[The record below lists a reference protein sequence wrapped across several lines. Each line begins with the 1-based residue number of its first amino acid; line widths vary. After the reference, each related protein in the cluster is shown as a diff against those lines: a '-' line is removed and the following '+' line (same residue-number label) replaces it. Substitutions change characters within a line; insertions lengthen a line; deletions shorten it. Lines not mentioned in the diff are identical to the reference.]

1 MFVEINGALLYQ
13 RRKAMQLTL
22 DKLARASGLSYQALT
37 MYEAHAHT
45 ACEPMILAKLI
56 TALRCTD
63 EDLLYRSGDGAI
75 AARVETFFE
84 KIERNGIAL
93 TEVLKRALHPN
104 SGETMRFR
112 SRVLCDLLAR
122 NARVET
128 FFEKIERNGI
138 ALTEVLKRALHPNS
152 GETMRFR
159 SRVLCDLLARNYN
172 NMVLQCDAKA
182 IYTIIFDSHLCTSEL
197 ELLHHPNTEARL
209 TILPTHISEI
219 SGLSPTRKE
228 QILSLLQTDTSK
240 IDTLIRIYGYLLD
253 GLYNMQN
260 QRAVHNTFVTICD
273 LLDTPKPPSQ
283 YQVDEFCYAITLIL
297 LNYSILQRRFS
308 SQGIKTTTQKQLF

>member
-1 MFVEINGALLYQ
+1 MMFVEINGALLYQ

-75 AARVETFFE
+75 A
-84 KIERNGIAL
+84 
-93 TEVLKRALHPN
+93 
-104 SGETMRFR
+104 
-112 SRVLCDLLAR
+112 
-122 NARVET
+122 ARVET

>member
-1 MFVEINGALLYQ
+1 MEVIVMFVEINGALLYQ

-75 AARVETFFE
+75 A
-84 KIERNGIAL
+84 
-93 TEVLKRALHPN
+93 
-104 SGETMRFR
+104 
-112 SRVLCDLLAR
+112 
-122 NARVET
+122 ARVET

>member
-1 MFVEINGALLYQ
+1 MLVEINGALLYQ

-63 EDLLYRSGDGAI
+63 EDLLYRAGDGAI
-75 AARVETFFE
+75 A
-84 KIERNGIAL
+84 
-93 TEVLKRALHPN
+93 
-104 SGETMRFR
+104 
-112 SRVLCDLLAR
+112 
-122 NARVET
+122 ARVET

-197 ELLHHPNTEARL
+197 ELLHHPNAEARL

>member
-13 RRKAMQLTL
+13 RRKAVQLTL
-22 DKLARASGLSYQALT
+22 DKLARASGLSYQVLT
-37 MYEAHAHT
+37 EVEAHAHT
-45 ACEPMILAKLI
+45 ACNPMVLAKLI
-56 TALRCTD
+56 TVLRCTD
-63 EDLLYRSGDGAI
+63 EALLYRAGDGTI

-112 SRVLCDLLAR
+112 ARVICDLLAR
-122 NARVET
+122 N
-128 FFEKIERNGI
+128 FNNI
-138 ALTEVLKRALHPNS
+138 A
-152 GETMRFR
+152 
-159 SRVLCDLLARNYN
+159 
-172 NMVLQCDAKA
+172 LQCDAKA

-209 TILPTHISEI
+209 TILPTHIAEI
-219 SGLSPTRKE
+219 SGLSPTQKE
-228 QILSLLQTDTSK
+228 QILALLQTDAHK
-240 IDTLIRIYGYLLD
+240 VETLIRIYGYLLD

-260 QRAVHNTFVTICD
+260 QRAVHNTFATICD

-308 SQGIKTTTQKQLF
+308 MQAIKTTAQKKLF

>member
-1 MFVEINGALLYQ
+1 MEVIVMFVQINGALLYQ

-37 MYEAHAHT
+37 MYEEHAHT

-63 EDLLYRSGDGAI
+63 EDLLYRSGGGAI

-122 NARVET
+122 N
-128 FFEKIERNGI
+128 F
-138 ALTEVLKRALHPNS
+138 
-152 GETMRFR
+152 
-159 SRVLCDLLARNYN
+159 N

>member
-1 MFVEINGALLYQ
+1 MFVEINGVLLYQ
-13 RRKAMQLTL
+13 RRKAAQLTL
-22 DKLARASGLSYQALT
+22 DKLARASGLSFQELT
-37 MYEAHAHT
+37 MIEAHAHT
-45 ACEPMILAKLI
+45 ACSPMVLAKLI

-63 EDLLYRSGDGAI
+63 EDLIYCANDGAI

-122 NARVET
+122 N
-128 FFEKIERNGI
+128 
-138 ALTEVLKRALHPNS
+138 
-152 GETMRFR
+152 
-159 SRVLCDLLARNYN
+159 YN
-172 NMVLQCDAKA
+172 NIALQCDAKS

-209 TILPTHISEI
+209 TILPTHITEI
-219 SGLSPTRKE
+219 SGLSPTQKE
-228 QILSLLQTDTSK
+228 QILALLHTDAHK
-240 IDTLIRIYGYLLD
+240 VETLIRIYGYLLD

-260 QRAVHNTFVTICD
+260 QRAVHNTFATICD

-308 SQGIKTTTQKQLF
+308 MQAIKTTAQKKLF

>member
-1 MFVEINGALLYQ
+1 MEVIMMFVEINGALLYQ

-63 EDLLYRSGDGAI
+63 EDLLYRAGDGAI
-75 AARVETFFE
+75 A
-84 KIERNGIAL
+84 
-93 TEVLKRALHPN
+93 
-104 SGETMRFR
+104 
-112 SRVLCDLLAR
+112 
-122 NARVET
+122 ARVET

>member
-1 MFVEINGALLYQ
+1 MEVIMMFVEINGALLYQ

-122 NARVET
+122 N
-128 FFEKIERNGI
+128 
-138 ALTEVLKRALHPNS
+138 
-152 GETMRFR
+152 
-159 SRVLCDLLARNYN
+159 YN

-209 TILPTHISEI
+209 TILPTHISAI

>member
-1 MFVEINGALLYQ
+1 MEVIVMFVEINGALLYQ

-63 EDLLYRSGDGAI
+63 EDLLYRAGDGAI
-75 AARVETFFE
+75 A
-84 KIERNGIAL
+84 
-93 TEVLKRALHPN
+93 
-104 SGETMRFR
+104 
-112 SRVLCDLLAR
+112 
-122 NARVET
+122 ARVET

>member
-1 MFVEINGALLYQ
+1 MMFVEINGALLYQ

-122 NARVET
+122 N
-128 FFEKIERNGI
+128 
-138 ALTEVLKRALHPNS
+138 
-152 GETMRFR
+152 
-159 SRVLCDLLARNYN
+159 YN

-209 TILPTHISEI
+209 TILPTHISAI

>member
-63 EDLLYRSGDGAI
+63 EDLLYRAGDGAI
-75 AARVETFFE
+75 A
-84 KIERNGIAL
+84 
-93 TEVLKRALHPN
+93 
-104 SGETMRFR
+104 
-112 SRVLCDLLAR
+112 
-122 NARVET
+122 ARVET

-308 SQGIKTTTQKQLF
+308 SQGIKTTTQKQKGQSS

>member
-1 MFVEINGALLYQ
+1 MEVIVMFVQINGALLYQ

-37 MYEAHAHT
+37 MYEEHAHT

-122 NARVET
+122 N
-128 FFEKIERNGI
+128 F
-138 ALTEVLKRALHPNS
+138 
-152 GETMRFR
+152 
-159 SRVLCDLLARNYN
+159 N

-219 SGLSPTRKE
+219 SGLSPTQKE

>member
-75 AARVETFFE
+75 ATRVETFFE

-104 SGETMRFR
+104 SGETM
-112 SRVLCDLLAR
+112 L
-122 NARVET
+122 
-128 FFEKIERNGI
+128 
-138 ALTEVLKRALHPNS
+138 
-152 GETMRFR
+152 FR

>member
-1 MFVEINGALLYQ
+1 MEVIVMFVQINGALLYQ

-37 MYEAHAHT
+37 MYEEHAHT
-45 ACEPMILAKLI
+45 ACEPMILVKLI

-63 EDLLYRSGDGAI
+63 EDLLYRSGGGAI

-122 NARVET
+122 N
-128 FFEKIERNGI
+128 F
-138 ALTEVLKRALHPNS
+138 
-152 GETMRFR
+152 
-159 SRVLCDLLARNYN
+159 N